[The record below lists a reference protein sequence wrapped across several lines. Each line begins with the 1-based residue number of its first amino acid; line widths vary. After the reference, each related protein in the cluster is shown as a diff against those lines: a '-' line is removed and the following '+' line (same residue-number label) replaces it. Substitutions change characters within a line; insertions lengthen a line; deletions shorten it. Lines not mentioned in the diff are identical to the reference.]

1 MRRKAQD
8 LLAAKF
14 EFDDE
19 LKKSKEKFPDN
30 EDIKSIVEMINE
42 NLNIRKDDDFVHQN
56 YFNVEMTRKTLAH
69 VDLVEYLQS
78 IRPKNNIFDT
88 TEDDNSYI
96 PSFSLGFEDGGTRD
110 PQDYVTPQPQV
121 REKSKRLKKVG
132 TFAKSPYLNRVIDIK
147 SKLNNF
153 DFGLC
158 MFLVR
163 NRDDLL

>member
-30 EDIKSIVEMINE
+30 EDIKSIEEMINE

-56 YFNVEMTRKTLAH
+56 YFNVEMTKKTLAH

-88 TEDDNSYI
+88 TEDDSSYI
-96 PSFSLGFEDGGTRD
+96 YT
-110 PQDYVTPQPQV
+110 
-121 REKSKRLKKVG
+121 
-132 TFAKSPYLNRVIDIK
+132 I
-147 SKLNNF
+147 
-153 DFGLC
+153 
-158 MFLVR
+158 FLTWI
-163 NRDDLL
+163 